1 VRRYKEKKERLM
13 RWKYSLTDSVSDNAD
28 SAEQSNMFFGQH
40 ELQRSGSPG
49 SSRLESWHGT
59 TSKASQDSIG
69 TRMGS
74 SPALFSSKQEETLS
88 AREAVGIHIALLAQ
102 IAWTHGNLKLSMIC
116 CMQITGKRF
125 IVADNLMSE
134 VRLCTC
140 RCLMDRGE

>member
-1 VRRYKEKKERLM
+1 MRRYKEKNERLM
-13 RWKYSLTDSVSDNAD
+13 RWKYSLTDSVSDNPD
-28 SAEQSNMFFGQH
+28 SAERSNMFFGQQ

-49 SSRLESWHGT
+49 A
-59 TSKASQDSIG
+59 TSKSSQDNLG

-74 SPALFSSKQEETLS
+74 SPALYSSKQEETLS

>member
-1 VRRYKEKKERLM
+1 M
-13 RWKYSLTDSVSDNAD
+13 RWKYSLTDSVSDNPD
-28 SAEQSNMFFGQH
+28 SAEQSNMFFGQQ

-49 SSRLESWHGT
+49 A
-59 TSKASQDSIG
+59 TSKSSQDNLG

-74 SPALFSSKQEETLS
+74 SPALYSSKQEETLS

-102 IAWTHGNLKLSMIC
+102 IAWTHGNLKLSMMC

-125 IVADNLMSE
+125 IVADNLMSD

-140 RCLMDRGE
+140 RCLMDHGECGPPVPNNYTDFVY